1 MSIAEKLVTVA
12 ENIPKVYNAGY
23 EKGKSEG
30 GGGTNSYY
38 DTFWDGTQQN
48 GERTDYVNWSN
59 GAVFTKDSFFPK
71 YDIKPVKAS
80 SMFEQSGISIDL
92 EQRLKDCGVVLDFS
106 KTTSGL
112 NLFQNSAF
120 YVLPEIDCSQ
130 ATSLQNW
137 FYGAYNLHTIRLIK
151 VHSGITTFYNAFLSC
166 TRLKE
171 VRFEG
176 EITKSIS
183 FKSCSELSTT
193 SRESIFNALAT
204 VETTQTLTLN
214 NQVKILQS
222 QVDSANAKGWT
233 VAGGTVVSEEEYY
246 G

>member
-1 MSIAEKLVTVA
+1 MSQAILDIQTGSAD
-12 ENIPKVYNAGY
+12 
-23 EKGKSEG
+23 
-30 GGGTNSYY
+30 SYY

-48 GERTDYVNWSN
+48 GERTDFENWAH
-59 GAVFTKDSFFPK
+59 GRVFTADSFFPK
-71 YDIKPVKAS
+71 YDIKPVKAYQ
-80 SMFEQSGISIDL
+80 MFMTCNMNIDL
-92 EQRLKDCGVVLDFS
+92 EQRMLECGKVLDFS
-106 KTTSGL
+106 KTTSGMS
-112 NLFQNSAF
+112 LFQNSAF
-120 YVLPEIDCSQ
+120 SVLPEIDCSS

-151 VHSGITTFYNAFLSC
+151 VHSGITTFYNAFASC
-166 TRLKE
+166 VKLKE

-183 FKSCSELSTT
+183 FSSCSGLSTA
-193 SRESIFNALAT
+193 SRDSIFNALVP
-204 VETTQTLTLN
+204 VEDTQTLTLN